1 MELRH
6 PFRGLVGR
14 TPIIWGILRRERVPH
29 IVVLTLVVVLFGAL
43 GFFIFERGGPGQGGD
58 TDNIDTERRISN
70 SVWWSFVT
78 IFTEGYGDYYPR
90 TQLGRF
96 TGVGLMF
103 AGVLL
108 ISLLTATVASIMVER
123 RIREGRGLQPTQASE
138 HIIVCGWNT
147 NAMNVLHSIAT
158 ARGAPPAVVLV
169 NELDEDEVSDIKY
182 RFRGKLTVEF
192 VSGDFTSETVLE
204 RAGLL
209 RARGVLLLADV
220 SGSHSEKEADERN
233 LRATLAAKGMAPR
246 VPICA
251 EVIKSENERP
261 LLRARADEV
270 ILRGCHMG
278 FLMASS
284 LMRPGVPQLLGKLL
298 CCDSDTRIE
307 RVAIPPEFVGKT
319 FAELAEHTY
328 AQGKGILIGLVAE
341 SAGID
346 LDNILAGDMSSIDQF
361 IRRKFAEAGQD
372 LLDSARRLEVQVNPP
387 PGEIIAADQAAI
399 IISRAAAG

>member
-6 PFRGLVGR
+6 PFRGPSR
-14 TPIIWGILRRERVPH
+14 RMSAAWGIVRRERVPH
-29 IVVLTLVVVLFGAL
+29 IVALTLVVVMIGAL
-43 GFFIFERGGPGQGGD
+43 GFFYFERGGPGQGGD
-58 TDNIDTERRISN
+58 GDVIDIERRISN
-70 SVWWSFVT
+70 SVWWSVVT

-90 TQLGRF
+90 TRPGRL

-108 ISLLTATVASIMVER
+108 VSLLTATVASIMVER
-123 RIREGRGLQPTQASE
+123 RIREGRGLQPTQSSE
-138 HIIVCGWNT
+138 HIILCGWNT
-147 NAMNVLHSIAT
+147 NAMNALHAVAT
-158 ARGAPPAVVLV
+158 ARGTPPPVVLV
-169 NELDEDEVSDIKY
+169 NELDEDEVNDIKY
-182 RFRGKLTVEF
+182 RFRDKLTVDF

-209 RARGVLLLADV
+209 RAQGVLLLADV

-251 EVIKSENERP
+251 EIIKPENERP
-261 LLRARADEV
+261 LLRAHADEV
-270 ILRGCHMG
+270 VLRGRHMG
-278 FLMASS
+278 YLMASS
-284 LMRPGVPQLLGKLL
+284 LMRPGLSQVLARLL

-307 RVAIPPEFVGKT
+307 RVAIQREFIGKT
-319 FAELAEHTY
+319 FAELGEHMY

-341 SAGID
+341 NASID

-372 LLDSARRLEVQVNPP
+372 LLDAARRLDVLVNPP

-399 IISRAAAG
+399 IIGRATTG